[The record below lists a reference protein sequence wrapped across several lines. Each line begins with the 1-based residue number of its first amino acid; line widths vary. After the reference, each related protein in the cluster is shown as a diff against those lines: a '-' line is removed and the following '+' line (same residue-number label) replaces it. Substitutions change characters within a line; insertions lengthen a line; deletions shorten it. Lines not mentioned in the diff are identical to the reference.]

1 MSWMNLVDRLAGVA
15 GLEPWYYDIKG
26 TKYETSVES
35 KVLVLSALGFDVSS
49 VGSAHASLIRLEEEP
64 WQRLLSP
71 FAVMQTKAA
80 SIDLFVPADS
90 VHKAHRWRMK
100 LEDESAVAGEFRPDA
115 LPLLGAREI
124 DGRRI
129 EHRRLAIDSKVAG
142 YHRITIES
150 DGATDAVL
158 ALVPDTAYLPPRLA
172 AGQRLWGTAAHLYTL
187 RSETDWGVGDF
198 GDLAQACSS
207 IGKAGGCSLALNPF
221 HALFPD
227 RPEDASP
234 YSPSSRLFLNPIYI
248 DIGAEPGAQEIPGID
263 ALVRSASQLR
273 KGDFVDYTGVWRA
286 KKAGLELLFARFK
299 QQPEPPGFKAF
310 VAHHSEALQNFA
322 LFSALAE
329 KHRVSW
335 QNWPL
340 DLRCPNTASR
350 HVDARVTERAA
361 FHRYVQ
367 FVADRQ
373 LHKAADAATDAG
385 MDVGLI
391 RDLAMGINPDGADA
405 WMDQEAYVSG
415 LRCGAPPDDFQP
427 KGQEWGVL
435 PLDPVRLRRNFMP
448 FARLLDTNMRH
459 AGGLRIDHVI
469 GLQRQFFVPL
479 GAGASAGCYVRFPFD
494 DLLGVLALESWR
506 HRCLVIGEDLGTVPE
521 GFRQR
526 IHDMDIPGCAVFYF
540 ERMHDGR
547 FRPPSDYRRK
557 AAATVSTHDLTPLAG
572 YWEKR
577 DVSLRQSLGIYSET
591 EARAQEAQRDADRTR
606 LLEALA
612 HAGIP
617 LSAED
622 ANAAEAR
629 PALCR
634 AVHAFLAS
642 SAAQLFL
649 AKLDDLLG
657 EREQLNMP
665 GTTFEAPNW
674 RRKLSASV
682 DEPKLLEALEELG
695 RICADYGRK
704 PA

>member
-1 MSWMNLVDRLAGVA
+1 MSWMGFVDRLAGVA
-15 GLEPWYYDIKG
+15 GLEPWYYDLTG
-26 TKYETSVES
+26 VRHDTTVES

-49 VGSAHASLIRLEEEP
+49 IAGVRASLARLEEEP
-64 WQRLLSP
+64 WRRALSP
-71 FAVMQTKAA
+71 FAVTQAKSP
-80 SIDLFVPADS
+80 SIDLFVPGDS
-90 VHKAHRWRMK
+90 AHRVRQWKMQ
-100 LEDESAVAGEFRPDA
+100 LEDGDAMTGEFRPDE
-115 LPLLGAREI
+115 LSLLGTREI

-129 EHRRLAIDSKVAG
+129 EHRRLVIDSKAVG
-142 YHRITIES
+142 YHRVTIVS
-150 DGATDAVL
+150 DGVTDAVL
-158 ALVPDTAYLPPRLA
+158 ALVPDTSYLPLRLA
-172 AGQRLWGTAAHLYTL
+172 AGQRLWGAAAHLYTL
-187 RSETDWGVGDF
+187 RSDTDWGIGAF
-198 GDLAQACSS
+198 TDLAQLCAS
-207 IGKAGGCSLALNPF
+207 IGKAGGCTIALNPF

-263 ALVRSASQLR
+263 ALIRSASQLR
-273 KGDFVDYTGVWRA
+273 AGELIDYTGAWRA
-286 KKAGLELLFARFK
+286 KQAGLELLFARFR
-299 QQPEPPGFKAF
+299 QQPEPQGFAEF
-310 VAHHSEALQNFA
+310 VTARGEALENFA

-329 KHRVSW
+329 QHGVSW

-340 DLRCPNTASR
+340 DRRHPQTASR
-350 HVDARVTERAA
+350 HVDAGVAERAA

-373 LHKAADAATDAG
+373 LRAAADAARTAG
-385 MDVGLI
+385 MDVGLM

-405 WMDQEAYVSG
+405 WMDQEAYVPG

-435 PLDPVRLRRNFMP
+435 PLDPVRLRRNLAP
-448 FARLLDTNMRH
+448 FARLLDANMRH

-479 GAGASAGCYVRFPFD
+479 GAEANAGCYVRFPFD

-506 HRCLVIGEDLGTVPE
+506 HRCLVVGEDLGTVPE

-526 IHDMDIPGCAVFYF
+526 IHDMDIPGCAVLYF
-540 ERMHDGR
+540 ERMPDGR
-547 FRPPSDYRRK
+547 FRPPSDYRKK
-557 AAATVSTHDLTPLAG
+557 AVATVSTHDLTPLAG

-577 DVSLRQSLGIYSET
+577 DVALRQSLGIYTES
-591 EARAQEAQRDADRTR
+591 EARAQEAQRDVDRAR
-606 LLEALA
+606 LLEVLA
-612 HAGIP
+612 QAGIP
-617 LSAED
+617 LLAED
-622 ANAAEAR
+622 GNSTAAT

-642 SAAQLFL
+642 SSAQLFL

-665 GTTFEAPNW
+665 GTTLEAPNW
-674 RRKLSASV
+674 RRKLSAGV
-682 DEPKLLEALEELG
+682 DDPMLVEALDELG
-695 RICADYGRK
+695 RTCAVYGRQ

>member
-1 MSWMNLVDRLAGVA
+1 MSWMELVDRLAGVA
-15 GLEPWYYDIKG
+15 GLEPWYYDLAGVKHD
-26 TKYETSVES
+26 TPVES

-49 VGSAHASLIRLEEEP
+49 IAGVRTSLARLEEEP
-64 WQRLLSP
+64 WRRALAP
-71 FAVMQTKAA
+71 FAVTQAK
-80 SIDLFVPADS
+80 SPSVDLFLPAEA
-90 VHKAHRWRMK
+90 AHRVHNWKMN
-100 LEDESAVAGEFRPDA
+100 LEDGDAAEGEFRPNA
-115 LPLLGAREI
+115 LPLQGAREI

-129 EHRRLAIDSKVAG
+129 EHRRLAVDPRSAG

-150 DGATDAVL
+150 DTATDAVL
-158 ALVPDTAYLPPRLA
+158 AFAPDTSYLPPRLA

-187 RSETDWGVGDF
+187 RSETDWGIGDF
-198 GDLAQACSS
+198 SDLAQICTL

-234 YSPSSRLFLNPIYI
+234 YSPSSRLFLNPVYI
-248 DIGAEPGAQEIPGID
+248 DIGAEPDAREIPGID
-263 ALVRSASQLR
+263 ALMRSASRLR
-273 KGDFVDYTGVWRA
+273 EGDLIDYTGVWRA
-286 KKAGLELLFARFK
+286 KRAGLELLFDRFK
-299 QQPEPPGFKAF
+299 QQPKPFGFAEF
-310 VAHHSEALQNFA
+310 VAHHGEALKNFA

-329 KHRVSW
+329 RQGISW

-340 DLRCPNTASR
+340 DLRRPDTASL
-350 HVDARVTERAA
+350 HADAGLKERAQ

-373 LHKAADAATDAG
+373 LHKAAYAAKDAG

-427 KGQEWGVL
+427 RGQEWGVL
-435 PLDPVRLRRNFMP
+435 PLDPVRLRRNLAP
-448 FARLLDTNMRH
+448 FARLLAANMRH

-479 GAGASAGCYVRFPFD
+479 GAEAKAGAYVRFPFD

-506 HRCLVIGEDLGTVPE
+506 HRCLVVGEDLGTVPE

-547 FRPPSDYRRK
+547 FKPPSEYRRK
-557 AAATVSTHDLTPLAG
+557 TVATVSTHDLTPLAG

-577 DVSLRQSLGIYSET
+577 DVSLRQSLGIYNED
-591 EARAQEAQRDADRTR
+591 EARGQEAQRDADRAR
-606 LLEALA
+606 VLEALA
-612 HAGIP
+612 QAGIP
-617 LSAED
+617 VPED
-622 ANAAEAR
+622 TNAAEAT

-642 SAAQLFL
+642 SSAQIFL

-674 RRKLSASV
+674 RRKLSANV
-682 DEPKLLEALEELG
+682 DDPKLLEALEALG
-695 RICADYGRK
+695 RICAAYGRA

>member
-1 MSWMNLVDRLAGVA
+1 VTQA
-15 GLEPWYYDIKG
+15 
-26 TKYETSVES
+26 
-35 KVLVLSALGFDVSS
+35 
-49 VGSAHASLIRLEEEP
+49 
-64 WQRLLSP
+64 
-71 FAVMQTKAA
+71 KAA

-90 VHKAHRWRMK
+90 AHRTHRWQMQ
-100 LEDESAVAGEFRPDA
+100 LEDGGAVAGEFRRDA

-129 EHRRLAIDSKVAG
+129 EHRRLAVASKPAG
-142 YHRITIES
+142 YHHVTIES
-150 DGATDAVL
+150 DGVTDAVL
-158 ALVPDTAYLPPRLA
+158 ALVPDISYLPPRLA
-172 AGQRLWGTAAHLYTL
+172 VGQRLWGTAAHLYTL
-187 RSETDWGVGDF
+187 RSDTDWGIGDF
-198 GDLAQACSS
+198 SDLAQLSAS
-207 IGKAGGCSLALNPF
+207 IGKAGGCAIALNPF

-234 YSPSSRLFLNPIYI
+234 YSPSSRLFLNPIYV
-248 DIGAEPGAQEIPGID
+248 DIGAEPGAEDVPGID
-263 ALVRSASQLR
+263 ALARRASQLR
-273 KGDFVDYTGVWRA
+273 AGDLIDYTGVWRA
-286 KKAGLELLFARFK
+286 KQAALEMLFARFGQK
-299 QQPEPPGFKAF
+299 PEPPDFATF
-310 VAHHSEALQNFA
+310 VAAQGEALENFA

-329 KHRVSW
+329 VHGVSW
-335 QNWPL
+335 QNWPSE
-340 DLRCPNTASR
+340 LRHPRTASR
-350 HVDARVTERAA
+350 HVDRRVAERAA

-373 LHKAADAATDAG
+373 TRKAADAARASG

-435 PLDPVRLRRNFMP
+435 PLDPVRLRRNFAP
-448 FARLLDTNMRH
+448 FARLLAANMRH

-469 GLQRQFFVPL
+469 GFQRQFLVPL
-479 GAGASAGCYVRFPFD
+479 GAEASAGCYLRFPLD
-494 DLLGVLALESWR
+494 DLLGVLALESHR
-506 HRCLVIGEDLGTVPE
+506 HRCLVVGEDLGTVPE

-557 AAATVSTHDLTPLAG
+557 AVATVSTHDLTPLAG

-577 DVSLRQSLGIYSET
+577 DVALRQSLGIYTES
-591 EARAQEAQRDADRTR
+591 EARAQEAQRDVDRVR

-612 HAGIP
+612 QAGIDLP
-617 LSAED
+617 AED
-622 ANAAEAR
+622 ADSIEAT

-649 AKLDDLLG
+649 AKLDDLLS

-674 RRKLSASV
+674 RRKLSADV
-682 DEPKLLEALEELG
+682 DDPKLLEALEELG
-695 RICADYGRK
+695 RICAAYGRT

>member
-1 MSWMNLVDRLAGVA
+1 MSWMDLVDRLAGVA
-15 GLEPWYYDIKG
+15 GLEPWYYDLTG
-26 TKYETSVES
+26 VRHDTTVDS
-35 KVLVLSALGFDVSS
+35 KVLVLSALSFDVSS
-49 VGSAHASLIRLEEEP
+49 IASVRASFARLEEEP
-64 WQRLLSP
+64 WRRALAP
-71 FAVMQTKAA
+71 FAVTQAKSP
-80 SIDLFVPADS
+80 SIDLFLPGDA
-90 VHKAHRWRMK
+90 AHRIHHWRMK
-100 LEDESAVAGEFRPDA
+100 LEGRDTVTGEFRPDA

-129 EHRRLAIDSKVAG
+129 EHRRLQIGAQAIG
-142 YHRITIES
+142 YHRLTIES
-150 DGATDAVL
+150 DDVTDAVL
-158 ALVPDTAYLPPRLA
+158 ALIPDTAYLPPRLA

-187 RSETDWGVGDF
+187 RSDSDWGVGDF
-198 GDLAQACSS
+198 KDLARVCAS
-207 IGKAGGCSLALNPF
+207 IGKAGGCSLAVNPF
-221 HALFPD
+221 HALFPNL
-227 RPEDASP
+227 PEDASP

-248 DIGAEPGAQEIPGID
+248 DIGAEARAEEIPGID
-263 ALVRSASQLR
+263 VLVRSASQLR
-273 KGDFVDYTGVWRA
+273 KGDLIDYTGVWRA
-286 KKAGLELLFARFK
+286 KQAALELLFARFK
-299 QQPEPPGFKAF
+299 QQPEPPGFAAF
-310 VAHHSEALQNFA
+310 AAHHGEALENFA

-329 KHRVSW
+329 QYGLSW
-335 QNWPL
+335 QTWPAE
-340 DLRCPNTASR
+340 LRRADTASR
-350 HVDARVTERAA
+350 HVDARVTERSA

-373 LHKAADAATDAG
+373 LHTAADAAKDAG

-405 WMDQEAYVSG
+405 WMDQEAYVSN

-435 PLDPVRLRRNFMP
+435 PLDPVRLRRNLAP
-448 FARLLDTNMRH
+448 FIRLLDANMRH

-479 GAGASAGCYVRFPFD
+479 GADANSGSYVRFPFD
-494 DLLGVLALESWR
+494 DLLGILALESWR
-506 HRCLVIGEDLGTVPE
+506 HRCLVVGEDLGTVPE

-557 AAATVSTHDLTPLAG
+557 SVATVSTHDLTPLAG

-577 DVSLRQSLGIYSET
+577 DVSLRQSLGIYSES
-591 EARAQEAQRDADRTR
+591 EARVQEAQRDVDRAR

-612 HAGIP
+612 QAGIP

-622 ANAAEAR
+622 GNALEAT
-629 PALCR
+629 PGLCR

-642 SAAQLFL
+642 SSAQLFL

-665 GTTFEAPNW
+665 GTIFEAPNW
-674 RRKLSASV
+674 RRKLSANV
-682 DEPKLLEALEELG
+682 DDPKLLEALEELG
-695 RICADYGRK
+695 RICTAYGRK